1 MRTHHLFITSLTL
14 AGLHGCEAA
23 EPRPEAEAE
32 AATPR
37 NVSLWEPPLEM
48 CLTGTKLSFHHTDG
62 TSDVATSVSQGLA
75 QYARPGDLVELTFA
89 VPPGC
94 LADHGPRVTLASYT
108 TPGITMHALA
118 PVQPSQAYD
127 VHTARVDGGGTTL
140 TVRLPDCFFRVDL
153 AFGEPLAVLNGP
165 SASYEAEQRL
175 IASTQGGKAGCQ
187 DVPQLAIDAFDTV
200 ERGWGEAPLV
210 THFGWNVRAGKGT
223 GELTCELDF
232 EGDGQ
237 VDQTLSPCPATT
249 SGIKV
254 AGLPVHTFDQL
265 GEHHPELVVSDGTR
279 RLWAGT
285 TVLAN
290 HLEFKPDVRF
300 PEQLPTFVAA
310 KLNVAEAPTL
320 SELVLTYSTMKGM
333 PSIQAGDV
341 VVGQGGAGYML
352 RVVKRFQS
360 GSTLTLYGHPVGLD
374 QTVAGGFF
382 GVRDVPL
389 SMADAHCA
397 SDKCIGTITPVPA
410 PPAGPAPAEQPL
422 ALDAADKLLGDE
434 EDKLGIKVTIP
445 LAQGDS
451 PGTAS
456 EAEVFAGVVVKK
468 FTISGLA
475 FGDLRVDIDVAPTIE
490 ASVAVKAEIADSL
503 HLGDIILGGLPTPIP
518 VTLHMRPRIDFAM
531 AFKWAGKFTA
541 AAPFQ
546 LTHDEKGWNHK
557 FAPQISGDADLLET
571 GLGMEFALESKFT
584 LVDELGFALGFL
596 YGPHVA
602 PFGALGVKATV
613 DPGTCKL
620 CVAVFGEVGGEF
632 GWDAPWGLGTLLEP
646 LIVTFGER
654 EFKKRCEVYNDEC
667 DDPQPPGDPGGTWG
681 DVHVI
686 SHDGLLFDF
695 QAGGEFVLV
704 RATAGAPLEIQ
715 ARQAPLGQN
724 LSLSYNTA
732 AAAKI
737 GDRRV
742 GFHADMP
749 AEVYVDGKPETLE
762 PGVPFPVGGGVLQL
776 EGDRYHLDWPSGDR
790 LSVRVF
796 ADHLDLQVALAPAR
810 AGAVEG
816 VLGDADGDR
825 SNDLG
830 LGGGVFLAQP
840 VGFEALYRGPGS
852 FSEAWRVPLG
862 QSLFVYAPNTG
873 PETYRDPPYSLMPVS
888 TPPPNPEAIALAEAE
903 CGDCPEALRDTCMLD
918 VAFTGDP
925 AFADACHEVAPTPGE
940 TMYPADD
947 YVAVAPRYGA
957 AIDCAD
963 EKVVF
968 RGPDLATADQY
979 PEGKDLTV
987 RVEAGF
993 NYDSGFFGI
1002 DYLGT
1007 AEAPPAGAG
1016 TPASDWGGRFD
1027 CVAIGADGYGE
1038 CTLRLDPTDSPC
1050 NNPIAFT
1057 LFRFEVQELVPPP
1070 ELPEMHDLAYFT
1082 LPSGE

>member
-1 MRTHHLFITSLTL
+1 M
-14 AGLHGCEAA
+14 
-23 EPRPEAEAE
+23 
-32 AATPR
+32 
-37 NVSLWEPPLEM
+37 
-48 CLTGTKLSFHHTDG
+48 
-62 TSDVATSVSQGLA
+62 SQGLE
-75 QYARPGDLVELTFA
+75 QFARPGDLVELSYA
-89 VPPGC
+89 VTPGC
-94 LADHGPRVTLASYT
+94 LADHGARITLASYT
-108 TPGITMHALA
+108 TPGITMQSLV
-118 PVQPSQAYD
+118 PVQPPQAYD
-127 VHTARVDGGGTTL
+127 VHTTRVDEGGAGGPL
-140 TVRLPDCFFRVDL
+140 LVRLPDCFFHVAL
-153 AFGEPLAVLNGP
+153 AFGEPLPVL
-165 SASYEAEQRL
+165 SAPHTYEAEKRL
-175 IASTQGGKAGCQ
+175 IAATQGGKAGCG
-187 DVPQLAIDAFDTV
+187 DVPQLAVDAFDTV
-200 ERGWGEAPLV
+200 ERGWGDAPLV
-210 THFGWNVRAGKGT
+210 THFGWNILADKGT
-223 GELTCELDF
+223 SDLTCELDF
-232 EGDGQ
+232 EGDGL
-237 VDQTLSPCPATT
+237 VDEILSPCPT
-249 SGIKV
+249 STSDIKV
-254 AGLPVHTFDQL
+254 DGLPVHTFDQL
-265 GEHHPELVVSDGTR
+265 GEHRPELVVSDGTR

-290 HLEFKPDVRF
+290 HLDYKPDVRF
-300 PEQLPTFVAA
+300 PEQHPNFVAA
-310 KLNVAEAPTL
+310 KLNPAEAPTL
-320 SELVLTYSTMKGM
+320 SQLVLSYSTMKGM
-333 PSIQAGDV
+333 PNIQAGDV

-374 QTVAGGFF
+374 QTIAGGFF
-382 GVRDVPL
+382 GVRDVAI
-389 SMADAHCA
+389 STADAHCVG
-397 SDKCIGTITPVPA
+397 DCIGTITPVTA
-410 PPAGPAPAEQPL
+410 PPGGIFATKKAL
-422 ALDAADKLLGDE
+422 AQATATLQKGGE
-434 EDKLGIKVTIP
+434 EDKLGIKITIP
-445 LAQGDS
+445 LAEGTS

-456 EAEVFAGVVVKK
+456 EAEVFAGIVVKK
-468 FTISGLA
+468 FSVDGLV

-490 ASVAVKAEIADSL
+490 ASVSVKAEIADSL

-571 GLGMEFALESKFT
+571 GPGMEFALESKFT

-602 PFGALGVKATV
+602 PFGALGLKATV

-646 LIVTFGER
+646 LVVTLGER
-654 EFKKRCEVYNDEC
+654 EFKSAARSTMTSATTRSRPAV
-667 DDPQPPGDPGGTWG
+667 PAAPGATSTSSATTACCSTSRPAASSCSRARPAARRSRSRPARPAGPG
-681 DVHVI
+681 
-686 SHDGLLFDF
+686 
-695 QAGGEFVLV
+695 
-704 RATAGAPLEIQ
+704 
-715 ARQAPLGQN
+715 

-732 AAAKI
+732 VAAKI
-737 GDRRV
+737 GDQRV

-749 AEVYVDGKPETLE
+749 SEVYVDGKVELLE
-762 PGVPFPVGGGVLQL
+762 PGVPVAVGGGVLQL
-776 EGDRYHLDWPSGDR
+776 AGDRYLLDWPSGDR

-825 SNDLG
+825 SNDIG

-852 FSEAWRVPLG
+852 FSEAWRVPLD
-862 QSLFVYAPNTG
+862 QSLFVYAANTG
-873 PETYRDPPYSLMPVS
+873 PQTYRDAPYGLMPVS
-888 TPPPNPEAIALAEAE
+888 TPPPNPEDIELAEAE
-903 CGDCPEALRDTCMLD
+903 CHDCPAALRDTCMLD

-925 AFADACHEVAPTPGE
+925 AFADACHEVATTPAE

-1002 DYLGT
+1002 DFLDT
-1007 AEAPPAGAG
+1007 TSPPVGPG
-1016 TPASDWGGRFD
+1016 TPASDWGARFD
-1027 CVAIGADGYGE
+1027 CVAIGDDGYGE
-1038 CTLRLDPTDSPC
+1038 CWLRLDPTDSPC

-1057 LFRFEVQELVPPP
+1057 LFRFAVQEVVPPP
-1070 ELPEMHDLAYFT
+1070 SRPSSTTSPTSRPRPTNDRMSSRTFHSGIAYM
-1082 LPSGE
+1082 L

>member
-1 MRTHHLFITSLTL
+1 MRKRHLILTSLSL

-23 EPRPEAEAE
+23 EPRPEAEA
-32 AATPR
+32 AAPR
-37 NVSLWEPPLEM
+37 NVSLWDPPLES
-48 CLTGTKLSFHHTDG
+48 CLTDTKISFFHTDG
-62 TSDVATSVSQGLA
+62 TTDFTDAVSQGLE
-75 QYARPGDLVELTFA
+75 QFARPGDIVELSYA
-89 VPPGC
+89 VTPGC

-108 TPGITMHALA
+108 TPGITMQSLV
-118 PVQPSQAYD
+118 PVQPPQAYD
-127 VHTARVDGGGTTL
+127 VHTTRVDGGGAGGPL
-140 TVRLPDCFFRVDL
+140 LVRLPDCFFHVAL
-153 AFGEPLAVLNGP
+153 AFGEPLPVL
-165 SASYEAEQRL
+165 SAPHTYEAEKRL
-175 IASTQGGKAGCQ
+175 IASTQGGKAGCG
-187 DVPQLAIDAFDTV
+187 DVPTLAVDAFDTV
-200 ERGWGEAPLV
+200 ERGWGDAPLV
-210 THFGWNVRAGKGT
+210 THFGWNILAGKGT
-223 GELTCELDF
+223 GDLTCELDF
-232 EGDGQ
+232 EGDGL
-237 VDQTLSPCPATT
+237 VDEILNPCPT
-249 SGIKV
+249 STGDIKV
-254 AGLPVHTFDQL
+254 DGLPVHTFDQL
-265 GEHHPELVVSDGTR
+265 GEHRPELVVSEGGR

-290 HLEFKPDVRF
+290 HLDYKPDVRF
-300 PEQLPTFVAA
+300 PEQHPNFVAA
-310 KLNVAEAPTL
+310 KLTPAEAPTL
-320 SELVLTYSTMKGM
+320 SLLELKYSTMKGM

-341 VVGQGGAGYML
+341 VVGQQGAGYML

-360 GSTLTLYGHPVGLD
+360 GSSLTLYGHPVGLD
-374 QTVAGGFF
+374 ETIAGGYF
-382 GVRDVPL
+382 GVRDVPI
-389 SMADAHCA
+389 STADAYCVG
-397 SDKCIGTITPVPA
+397 DCIGTITPVTA
-410 PPAGPAPAEQPL
+410 PPGGIFATKKAL
-422 ALDAADKLLGDE
+422 ALDAATLQKGGE
-434 EDKLGIKVTIP
+434 EDKLGIKITIP
-445 LAQGDS
+445 LAEGTS

-456 EAEVFAGVVVKK
+456 EAEVFAGIVVKK
-468 FTISGLA
+468 FSVDGLV

-490 ASVAVKAEIADSL
+490 ASVSVKAEIADSL

-602 PFGALGVKATV
+602 PFGALGLKATV

-646 LIVTFGER
+646 LVVTLGER
-654 EFKKRCEVYNDEC
+654 EFKKRCEEYNDEC
-667 DDPQPPGDPGGTWG
+667 DDPQPPGGPGGTWG

-737 GDRRV
+737 GDQRV
-742 GFHADMP
+742 SFHADMP
-749 AEVYVDGKPETLE
+749 AEVYVDGKVELLE
-762 PGVPFPVGGGVLQL
+762 PGVPVAVGGGVLQL
-776 EGDRYHLDWPSGDR
+776 AGDRYLLDWPGGDR

-825 SNDLG
+825 SNDIG

-852 FSEAWRVPLG
+852 FSEAWRVPQG
-862 QSLFVYAPNTG
+862 QSLFVYAPDTG
-873 PETYRDPPYSLMPVS
+873 PQTYRDAPYGLMPVS
-888 TPPPNPEAIALAEAE
+888 TPPPNPEDIELAEAE
-903 CGDCPEALRDTCMLD
+903 CHECPAALRDTCMLD

-925 AFADACHEVAPTPGE
+925 AFADACHEVAPTPAE

-947 YVAVAPRYGA
+947 YVALAPRYGA

-1002 DYLGT
+1002 DWLDT
-1007 AEAPPAGAG
+1007 TSPPAGPG
-1016 TPASDWGGRFD
+1016 TPASDWGARFD
-1027 CVAIGADGYGE
+1027 CVAIGDDGYGE
-1038 CTLRLDPTDSPC
+1038 CSLQLDPTDSPC

-1057 LFRFEVQELVPPP
+1057 LFRFAVQEVVPPP
-1070 ELPEMHDLAYFT
+1070 EQAELHDVAYFT
-1082 LPSGE
+1082 TPSDE